1 MPRGGK
7 RANAGRPSGAKD
19 SPNCVRQATKTV
31 AEAIDGVEKSL
42 GRSLESVAVDFLKS
56 KREDI
61 RLRAWEKLM
70 AYKYGQPKQSVEA
83 SGKDGGPVET
93 LVRIIHVGAQP

>member
-1 MPRGGK
+1 
-7 RANAGRPSGAKD
+7 
-19 SPNCVRQATKTV
+19 VRQAIKTV
-31 AEAIDGVEKSL
+31 AEAIDGVEKNL
-42 GRSLESVAVDFLKS
+42 GRSLEAVAVDFLKS

-70 AYKYGQPKQSVEA
+70 AYKYGQPKQSAEV

-93 LVRIIHVGAQP
+93 LVRIIHVGAQS